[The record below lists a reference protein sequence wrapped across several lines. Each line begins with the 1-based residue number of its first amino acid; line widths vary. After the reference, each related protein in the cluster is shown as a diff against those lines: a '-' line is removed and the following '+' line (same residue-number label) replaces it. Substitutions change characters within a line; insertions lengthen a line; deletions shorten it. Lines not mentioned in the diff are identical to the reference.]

1 MELRIFDK
9 SIEPLGVIDELA
21 SLLWCMK
28 YFDVGTFS
36 LLAPITDN
44 NSKLLVEGNII
55 VKHDK
60 KPEITDANGGI
71 WRRAAQITYVHIT
84 KDENGL
90 EQIEAQGF
98 TLSRWLGKRCIYPQ
112 IVATATNQSLINTNQ
127 GSISRIKYIVIH
139 YVGALGGAKENCQYY
154 AGGNRNASAHYFV
167 GFDGEIWQSVEDAN
181 IAWHCGASSYKH
193 GECRNANSIGIEL
206 CVRKRNTASMGATDK
221 DWYFEDATVEAAAEL
236 TRYLMDKYNVPASNV
251 IRHYD
256 VTGKICPNPYVYNTT
271 AHTWDEFRKK
281 ISGGAAAPT
290 TDKLYRVRKSWEDAA
305 SQLGA
310 FEELE
315 NAKKAC
321 KAGYT
326 VYDWNGKAVYPK
338 TSESKPDTGNVQ
350 EKEIWDFFTKKGLHA
365 YAVAGLMGNLFAE
378 SGLNPC
384 NLQNTYNN
392 KLGMGDEE
400 YTKAV
405 DAGSYGNFVN
415 DSAGYGLAQWT
426 FYTRKQ
432 ELFDYA
438 KAAGVSIGNL
448 AMQLAFLWEELQG
461 YKSVMDTLKNATSVR
476 AASDAVLTGYEKPAD
491 QSENVKKQRA
501 GYGDGYYRK
510 YAGGAVAPAIK
521 KLYRVRK
528 SWKDAASQLG
538 AFEELENAKK
548 ACKEGYTVY
557 DWDGKAV
564 YSKQTTKKL
573 PYKVQIDVDDLRIRT
588 GAGIGYAV
596 TGEYT
601 GRGVFTIVE
610 EKAGKGSTAG
620 WGKLKSGAG
629 WVSLDYCTKLV

>member
-1 MELRIFDK
+1 MQI
-9 SIEPLGVIDELA
+9 
-21 SLLWCMK
+21 
-28 YFDVGTFS
+28 
-36 LLAPITDN
+36 N
-44 NSKLLVEGNII
+44 KLLTPYNF
-55 VKHDK
+55 
-60 KPEITDANGGI
+60 TDANNVG
-71 WRRAAQITYVHIT
+71 
-84 KDENGL
+84 
-90 EQIEAQGF
+90 
-98 TLSRWLGKRCIYPQ
+98 
-112 IVATATNQSLINTNQ
+112 
-127 GSISRIKYIVIH
+127 RIKYIVIH
-139 YVGALGGAKENCQYY
+139 YVGALGGAKANCQYY
-154 AGGNRNASAHYFV
+154 AGQYIGASAHYFV
-167 GFDGEIWQSVEDAN
+167 GFEGEIWQSVADEDV
-181 IAWHCGASSYKH
+181 AWHCGASSYKH
-193 GECRNANSIGIEL
+193 KECRNTNSIGIEL
-206 CVRKRNTASMGATDK
+206 CVRKRNTSRLGAEDK
-221 DWYFEDATVEAAAEL
+221 DWYFEDETVAAAVEL
-236 TRYLMDKYNVPASNV
+236 TKYLMKKYGVPASHV

-271 AHTWDEFRKK
+271 AHTWDEFKKK
-281 ISGGAAAPT
+281 ISGGAALT
-290 TDKLYRVRKSWEDAA
+290 TGKLYRVRKSWEDAA

-338 TSESKPDTGNVQ
+338 IDESKPDTGNEQ
-350 EKEIWDFFTKKGLHA
+350 EKEIWDFFTGKGLNA

-384 NLQNTYNN
+384 NLQNTYND

-405 DAGSYGNFVN
+405 DAGSYGNYVN

-432 ELFDYA
+432 ALFDYA

-461 YKSVMDTLKNATSVR
+461 YKSVMDTLKSATSVR
-476 AASDAVLTGYEKPAD
+476 AASDVVLTGYEKPAD

-501 GYGDGYYRK
+501 GYGDGYYKK
-510 YAGGAVAPAIK
+510 YAEGAVTPDTK

-538 AFEELENAKK
+538 AFEELENAKN

-564 YSKQTTKKL
+564 YSKQAAKKL

-588 GAGIGYAV
+588 GAGTNYAA
-596 TGEYT
+596 TGEHT
-601 GRGVFTIVE
+601 GSGVFTIVE

-629 WVSLDYCTKLV
+629 WVSLDYCTKLA

>member
-1 MELRIFDK
+1 MQI
-9 SIEPLGVIDELA
+9 
-21 SLLWCMK
+21 
-28 YFDVGTFS
+28 
-36 LLAPITDN
+36 N
-44 NSKLLVEGNII
+44 KLLTPYNF
-55 VKHDK
+55 
-60 KPEITDANGGI
+60 TDANNVG
-71 WRRAAQITYVHIT
+71 
-84 KDENGL
+84 
-90 EQIEAQGF
+90 
-98 TLSRWLGKRCIYPQ
+98 
-112 IVATATNQSLINTNQ
+112 
-127 GSISRIKYIVIH
+127 RIKYIVIH
-139 YVGALGGAKENCQYY
+139 YVGALGGAKANCQYY
-154 AGGNRNASAHYFV
+154 AGQYIGASAHYFV
-167 GFDGEIWQSVEDAN
+167 GFEGEIWQSVPDEDV
-181 IAWHCGASSYKH
+181 AWHCGANSYKH
-193 GECRNANSIGIEL
+193 KECRNSNSIGIEL
-206 CVRKRNTASMGATDK
+206 CVRKRDTSRLGATDK

-236 TRYLMDKYNVPASNV
+236 TRYLMDKYNVPASHV

-271 AHTWDEFRKK
+271 AHTWDEFKKK
-281 ISGGAAAPT
+281 ISGAAAPT
-290 TDKLYRVRKSWEDAA
+290 TKKLYRVRKSWKDAA

-350 EKEIWDFFTKKGLHA
+350 EKEIWDFFTKKGLNA

-432 ELFDYA
+432 ALFDYA

-538 AFEELENAKK
+538 AFEELENAKN

-564 YSKQTTKKL
+564 YSKHTTKKL

-588 GAGIGYAV
+588 GAGTGYAV

>member
-1 MELRIFDK
+1 MTVYNHN
-9 SIEPLGVIDELA
+9 P
-21 SLLWCMK
+21 
-28 YFDVGTFS
+28 
-36 LLAPITDN
+36 
-44 NSKLLVEGNII
+44 
-55 VKHDK
+55 
-60 KPEITDANGGI
+60 
-71 WRRAAQITYVHIT
+71 
-84 KDENGL
+84 
-90 EQIEAQGF
+90 
-98 TLSRWLGKRCIYPQ
+98 
-112 IVATATNQSLINTNQ
+112 

-236 TRYLMDKYNVPASNV
+236 TRYLMDKYNVPASHV

-271 AHTWDEFRKK
+271 AHTWDEFKKK
-281 ISGGAAAPT
+281 IS
-290 TDKLYRVRKSWEDAA
+290 
-305 SQLGA
+305 
-310 FEELE
+310 
-315 NAKKAC
+315 
-321 KAGYT
+321 
-326 VYDWNGKAVYPK
+326 
-338 TSESKPDTGNVQ
+338 
-350 EKEIWDFFTKKGLHA
+350 
-365 YAVAGLMGNLFAE
+365 
-378 SGLNPC
+378 
-384 NLQNTYNN
+384 
-392 KLGMGDEE
+392 
-400 YTKAV
+400 
-405 DAGSYGNFVN
+405 
-415 DSAGYGLAQWT
+415 
-426 FYTRKQ
+426 
-432 ELFDYA
+432 
-438 KAAGVSIGNL
+438 
-448 AMQLAFLWEELQG
+448 
-461 YKSVMDTLKNATSVR
+461 
-476 AASDAVLTGYEKPAD
+476 
-491 QSENVKKQRA
+491 
-501 GYGDGYYRK
+501 
-510 YAGGAVAPAIK
+510 GAVAPAIK

-528 SWKDAASQLG
+528 SWKDATSQLG
-538 AFEELENAKK
+538 AFEELENAKN

-588 GAGIGYAV
+588 GAGTGYAV

>member
-1 MELRIFDK
+1 
-9 SIEPLGVIDELA
+9 
-21 SLLWCMK
+21 MK
-28 YFDVGTFS
+28 K
-36 LLAPITDN
+36 IN
-44 NSKLLVEGNII
+44 
-55 VKHDK
+55 
-60 KPEITDANGGI
+60 
-71 WRRAAQITYVHIT
+71 R
-84 KDENGL
+84 
-90 EQIEAQGF
+90 
-98 TLSRWLGKRCIYPQ
+98 
-112 IVATATNQSLINTNQ
+112 LISGYNHNP

-236 TRYLMDKYNVPASNV
+236 TRYLMDKYNVPASHV

-271 AHTWDEFRKK
+271 AHTWDEFKKK
-281 ISGGAAAPT
+281 ISGAVAPAIK
-290 TDKLYRVRKSWEDAA
+290 KLYRVRKSWKDAA

-350 EKEIWDFFTKKGLHA
+350 EKEIWDFFTKKGLNA

-432 ELFDYA
+432 ALFDYA

-528 SWKDAASQLG
+528 SWKDATSQLG
-538 AFEELENAKK
+538 AFEELENAKN

-557 DWDGKAV
+557 DWYGKAV

-588 GAGIGYAV
+588 GAGTGYAV

-629 WVSLDYCTKLV
+629 WVSLDYCTKLA

>member
-1 MELRIFDK
+1 
-9 SIEPLGVIDELA
+9 
-21 SLLWCMK
+21 MK
-28 YFDVGTFS
+28 K
-36 LLAPITDN
+36 IN
-44 NSKLLVEGNII
+44 
-55 VKHDK
+55 
-60 KPEITDANGGI
+60 
-71 WRRAAQITYVHIT
+71 R
-84 KDENGL
+84 
-90 EQIEAQGF
+90 
-98 TLSRWLGKRCIYPQ
+98 
-112 IVATATNQSLINTNQ
+112 LISGYNHNP

-236 TRYLMDKYNVPASNV
+236 TRYLMDKYNVPASHV

-271 AHTWDEFRKK
+271 AHTWDEFKKK
-281 ISGGAAAPT
+281 IS
-290 TDKLYRVRKSWEDAA
+290 
-305 SQLGA
+305 
-310 FEELE
+310 
-315 NAKKAC
+315 
-321 KAGYT
+321 
-326 VYDWNGKAVYPK
+326 
-338 TSESKPDTGNVQ
+338 
-350 EKEIWDFFTKKGLHA
+350 
-365 YAVAGLMGNLFAE
+365 
-378 SGLNPC
+378 
-384 NLQNTYNN
+384 
-392 KLGMGDEE
+392 
-400 YTKAV
+400 
-405 DAGSYGNFVN
+405 
-415 DSAGYGLAQWT
+415 
-426 FYTRKQ
+426 
-432 ELFDYA
+432 
-438 KAAGVSIGNL
+438 
-448 AMQLAFLWEELQG
+448 
-461 YKSVMDTLKNATSVR
+461 
-476 AASDAVLTGYEKPAD
+476 
-491 QSENVKKQRA
+491 
-501 GYGDGYYRK
+501 
-510 YAGGAVAPAIK
+510 GAVAPAIK

-528 SWKDAASQLG
+528 SWKDATSQLG
-538 AFEELENAKK
+538 AFEELENAKN

-588 GAGIGYAV
+588 GAGTGYAV

>member
-1 MELRIFDK
+1 
-9 SIEPLGVIDELA
+9 
-21 SLLWCMK
+21 MK
-28 YFDVGTFS
+28 K
-36 LLAPITDN
+36 IN
-44 NSKLLVEGNII
+44 
-55 VKHDK
+55 
-60 KPEITDANGGI
+60 
-71 WRRAAQITYVHIT
+71 R
-84 KDENGL
+84 
-90 EQIEAQGF
+90 
-98 TLSRWLGKRCIYPQ
+98 
-112 IVATATNQSLINTNQ
+112 LISGYNHNQ

-154 AGGNRNASAHYFV
+154 VGGNRNASAHYFV

-350 EKEIWDFFTKKGLHA
+350 EKEIWDFFTKKGLNA